1 MTNYDDLAARD
12 ERGELAPIPGTDL
25 HGSAAA
31 DAGRAM
37 LMDATGTDTLDDAM
51 AVALGRPRFDA
62 EEPAG
67 PMWKVRATKAL
78 DEQVEALAKRQ
89 GHNNK
94 SRIIREATAAY
105 IRAS

>member
-1 MTNYDDLAARD
+1 MTNYDDLAARA

-51 AVALGRPRFDA
+51 AGALGRPRLEA
-62 EEPAG
+62 GPAG
-67 PMWKVRATKAL
+67 PMWKVRSTKNL
-78 DEQVEALAKRQ
+78 DQQINQLAIRR
-89 GHNNK
+89 GVSK
-94 SRIIREATAAY
+94 SEIIRQAAAAY

>member
-1 MTNYDDLAARD
+1 MTNYDDLAARA

-51 AVALGRPRFDA
+51 AVALGRPRLEA
-62 EEPAG
+62 GPAG
-67 PMWKVRATKAL
+67 PMWKVRSTKNL
-78 DEQVEALAKRQ
+78 DQQINQLAIRR
-89 GHNNK
+89 GVSK
-94 SRIIREATAAY
+94 SEIIRQAAAAY

>member
-1 MTNYDDLAARD
+1 MTNYDDLAARA

-25 HGSAAA
+25 HGSAGA

-51 AVALGRPRFDA
+51 AVALGRPRLEAGPD
-62 EEPAG
+62 G
-67 PMWKVRATKAL
+67 PMWKVRSTKNL
-78 DEQVEALAKRQ
+78 DQQINQLAIRRGVSKFE
-89 GHNNK
+89 
-94 SRIIREATAAY
+94 IIRQAAAAY